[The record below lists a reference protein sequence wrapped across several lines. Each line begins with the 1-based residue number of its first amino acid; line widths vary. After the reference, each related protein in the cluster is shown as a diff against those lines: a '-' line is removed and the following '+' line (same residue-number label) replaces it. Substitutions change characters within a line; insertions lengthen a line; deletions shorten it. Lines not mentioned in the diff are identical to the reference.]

1 MLFLNILGTILKI
14 IGLLLLGILLLL
26 VFILLVF
33 LLVPLRYRARLE
45 RSGKELSVQ
54 AQVSYLFHLVRLPVS
69 FREGKLQIKLYV
81 FGIQLFSN
89 EGGGRAR
96 RRKAKKAVPQE
107 QGETEK
113 AGECAEKSV
122 PGGDGE
128 NAPEPEDQRAGTLQA
143 QQNQDAGQT
152 SADAASEI
160 SGEKAVEFEAEADT
174 APPQQQSRDAQ
185 TTQDIPGGLLK
196 PIWCVAESVKKL
208 LNRIRAIFEKIAS
221 AVQNMKKKILAVI
234 TKISDIKG
242 MAGLVLEFLRDE
254 ENKNGIKY
262 AWKSILRLLKHVFPY
277 KIEGELVFATGNPYS
292 MGRALS
298 VLGMLYPL
306 YAKKLSLTADF
317 KADSFRL
324 DGCVQLKG
332 RVRFG
337 TVLWIAWKL
346 WSKGKLKRLLSQAKK
361 LKNKLTTSAL

>member
-1 MLFLNILGTILKI
+1 
-14 IGLLLLGILLLL
+14 
-26 VFILLVF
+26 
-33 LLVPLRYRARLE
+33 
-45 RSGKELSVQ
+45 
-54 AQVSYLFHLVRLPVS
+54 
-69 FREGKLQIKLYV
+69 
-81 FGIQLFSN
+81 
-89 EGGGRAR
+89 
-96 RRKAKKAVPQE
+96 RRKTKKKAAPQE
-107 QGETEK
+107 EGETEK

-122 PGGDGE
+122 PGDDGE
-128 NAPEPEDQRAGTLQA
+128 NAPEPEDQRAEILQA
-143 QQNQDAGQT
+143 QQNQ
-152 SADAASEI
+152 DAASEI
-160 SGEKAVEFEAEADT
+160 SGEKAVESEVEADT
-174 APPQQQSRDAQ
+174 ASPLKQSQDAQ
-185 TTQDIPGGLLK
+185 TAQDIPGGLLK
-196 PIWCVAESVKKL
+196 PIWRVAESVKKL
-208 LNRIRAIFEKIAS
+208 LNRIRTIFEKIAS

-277 KIEGELVFATGNPYS
+277 KIEGELVFATGDPYS

-317 KADSFRL
+317 EADSFRL
-324 DGCVQLKG
+324 DGRVQLKG